1 MGMNSSP
8 LSGIN
13 INFIPG
19 VHLHNC
25 FIGKYVVMKFVSSST
40 DGAKG
45 EERGTEQSFCA
56 IAAEATVKRRS
67 NKVLIRLF
75 MIVYCL
81 LNYSYVCSVYL
92 NSTNVSTLYY
102 FLSIFAPIFNLN
114 SITMKKVLFSICMAG
129 AAFAMS
135 SCGSTKETA
144 SLSSLNGEWN
154 IIEVNGS
161 AVVPAENQ
169 ELPFIGFDTATGK
182 VYGNSG
188 CNRMMGSID
197 LNSKP
202 GTIDMS
208 RLGSTRMACPDMT
221 TEQNVLNALGQ
232 VKSYKKLG
240 KQNMALCNA
249 SSRPVVVL
257 QKKVSTVK
265 LSALNGEWK
274 IEEVNGE
281 AIPSGM
287 EKQPFISFDIKKKS
301 IHGNAGCN
309 LINGGFETDKE
320 NPRSISFPNVI
331 STMMAC
337 PDMEVESKVMKAI
350 NEVKS
355 FDVLSGGGIGLYNA
369 DGTLVMVLVKK

>member
-1 MGMNSSP
+1 
-8 LSGIN
+8 
-13 INFIPG
+13 
-19 VHLHNC
+19 
-25 FIGKYVVMKFVSSST
+25 
-40 DGAKG
+40 
-45 EERGTEQSFCA
+45 
-56 IAAEATVKRRS
+56 
-67 NKVLIRLF
+67 
-75 MIVYCL
+75 
-81 LNYSYVCSVYL
+81 
-92 NSTNVSTLYY
+92 
-102 FLSIFAPIFNLN
+102 
-114 SITMKKVLFSICMAG
+114 MKKVLLSICMVSAV
-129 AAFAMS
+129 FAMS
-135 SCGSTKETA
+135 SCGSTKEAA

-161 AVVPAENQ
+161 AIVPAENQ

-240 KQNMALCNA
+240 KHNMALCNA
-249 SSRPVVVL
+249 
-257 QKKVSTVK
+257 
-265 LSALNGEWK
+265 
-274 IEEVNGE
+274 
-281 AIPSGM
+281 
-287 EKQPFISFDIKKKS
+287 FINFDVKKKS

-337 PDMEVESKVMKAI
+337 PDMEVEGKVMKAI

-355 FDVLSGGGIGLYNA
+355 FDVLSGGGIGFYSA